1 MSRVQR
7 DTCDVAPAGGV
18 DGVPVEAVARHLGP
32 DHAGTHG
39 PGVDPD
45 PATENPSAVSQSSI
59 SASPPYL
66 ERVIR
71 TVPEAELFHFL
82 HYLKR

>member
-1 MSRVQR
+1 M
-7 DTCDVAPAGGV
+7 APAGGV

-45 PATENPSAVSQSSI
+45 PATEEPSARVLALS
-59 SASPPYL
+59 SPPYL
-66 ERVIR
+66 ERVIG

-82 HYLKR
+82 HYLRTL